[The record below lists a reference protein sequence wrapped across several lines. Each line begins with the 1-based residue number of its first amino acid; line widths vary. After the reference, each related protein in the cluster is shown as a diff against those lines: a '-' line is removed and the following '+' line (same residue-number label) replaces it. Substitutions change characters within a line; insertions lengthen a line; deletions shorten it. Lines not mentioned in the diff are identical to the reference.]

1 MNIIEGENRIIG
13 VLKFISPKYSKDF
26 ENDYLYFN
34 SLKTF
39 QKIEHE
45 DIGDELEGVISDKWV
60 DINSSEDSI
69 EMYFQRLDDPYAQVN
84 KVNLKEVIFKNTPNI
99 NKDFKICCFS
109 IIRESD
115 LVKMDDGIYRLSQ
128 KFINEINGILDNRN
142 IYITIDFKKI
152 KNRLLKYFS
161 ENDIFFKGDIVEYF
175 NEKHPLFYKIENK
188 EELTFEDIVKVSF
201 CKSNKYANQK
211 EYRIL
216 AYKLKGNK
224 IKIIGLYN
232 EFFQLKGL
240 EQLAIKFYTEEE
252 YKDML
257 SD

>member
-1 MNIIEGENRIIG
+1 
-13 VLKFISPKYSKDF
+13 
-26 ENDYLYFN
+26 
-34 SLKTF
+34 
-39 QKIEHE
+39 
-45 DIGDELEGVISDKWV
+45 
-60 DINSSEDSI
+60 
-69 EMYFQRLDDPYAQVN
+69 
-84 KVNLKEVIFKNTPNI
+84 
-99 NKDFKICCFS
+99 
-109 IIRESD
+109 
-115 LVKMDDGIYRLSQ
+115 
-128 KFINEINGILDNRN
+128 
-142 IYITIDFKKI
+142 
-152 KNRLLKYFS
+152 
-161 ENDIFFKGDIVEYF
+161 DIVEYF

-224 IKIIGLYN
+224 IKINGLYN